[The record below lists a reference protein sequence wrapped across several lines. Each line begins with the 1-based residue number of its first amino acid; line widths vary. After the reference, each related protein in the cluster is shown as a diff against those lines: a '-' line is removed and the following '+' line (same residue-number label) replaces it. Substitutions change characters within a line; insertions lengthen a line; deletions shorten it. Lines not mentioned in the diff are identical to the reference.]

1 MRILFVILRVIIAAA
16 IIAAVIGQLVTSIG
30 FWQDKGVEHLGVTIT
45 NFFSFFTV
53 DSNILSAALLVTGAI
68 LAIRGTVSLK
78 YRTDDPGWFLV
89 ARVSIVT
96 YMVTTGIVYN
106 LLLRG
111 IALPQGSTLGWSN
124 EILHVAAP
132 LYLLIDW
139 LFAPGRRPLRFRAV
153 WVVIVFPLV
162 WVVYTLIRGPR
173 TIDEVYGKSFWYPYP
188 FLNPNLAPEGYAS
201 VAFYVV
207 LISAVISL
215 AGLGAVWI
223 SRRSVRQAPPL
234 TTRSY

>member
-1 MRILFVILRVIIAAA
+1 MRPLFIVLRVIVAAA
-16 IIAAVIGQLVTSIG
+16 IVAAVIGQLVTSLA
-30 FWQDKGVEHLGVTIT
+30 FWLDKGVEHIAVTVT

-53 DSNILSAALLVTGAI
+53 DANVLSAVALLAGAV
-68 LAIRGTVSLK
+68 LGIRGMASLK

-89 ARVSIVT
+89 ARVSVVT

-111 IALPQGSTLGWSN
+111 IDLPQGSTLGWSN
-124 EILHVAAP
+124 EILHVVAP
-132 LYLLIDW
+132 IYLLVDW
-139 LFAPGRRPLRFRAV
+139 LFAPGRRPLPYRSV
-153 WVVIVFPLV
+153 WIVIVFPIV
-162 WVVYTLIRGPR
+162 WVVYTLVRGPF
-173 TIDEVYGKSFWYPYP
+173 TIDEVYGRNFWYPYP
-188 FLNPNLAPEGYAS
+188 FLNPNTAPEGYYS
-201 VAFYVV
+201 VSFFVV

-223 SRRSVRQAPPL
+223 SRRSVRPAPPL

>member
-1 MRILFVILRVIIAAA
+1 MRILFAILRVIVAAA
-16 IIAAVIGQLVTSIG
+16 ITAAVVGQLVTSIG
-30 FWQDKGVEHLGVTIT
+30 FWQGKGVEHLGVTIT

-53 DSNILSAALLVTGAI
+53 DSNILSAALLLTGAV
-68 LAIRGTVSLK
+68 LAIRGSVSLK

-111 IALPQGSTLGWSN
+111 ISLPQGSTLGWSN
-124 EILHVAAP
+124 EILHVVAP

-139 LFAPGRRPLRFRAV
+139 LFAPGRRPLPFRAV

-162 WVVYTLIRGPR
+162 WVVYTLIRGPL
-173 TIDEVYGKSFWYPYP
+173 TIDEVYGKDFWYPYP
-188 FLNPNLAPEGYAS
+188 FLNPNVAPEGYAS

-223 SRRSVRQAPPL
+223 SRRSHRQAPPL